1 VRIACIGGGP
11 AGLYFAIS
19 MKLRDPSHDIEVFE
33 RNAPGVTFG
42 WGVVFSDLTVDNI
55 TRNDPVS
62 AQTIT
67 QEFAHWDD
75 IDVHIHGA
83 TITSGGH
90 GFIGIGRKRLLEIL
104 QHRARE
110 LGVTL
115 QFNAECDPA
124 DPKWRDY
131 DLVIASDGINSRFRD
146 AYADAFGVDVDVRP
160 NKFVWLGTSK
170 AFDAF
175 TFAFEETGHGWIWAH
190 AYRFAPDCSTFIVEC
205 SEETWRNFGFDRMD
219 QGEARAVCE
228 KLFAKYLDGHK
239 LMSNAAHLPGPAV
252 WLNFRRIKCERWSS
266 GNVILLGDAAHTAH
280 FSIGSGTKLAL
291 EDAIKLAEVLNRTSP
306 SSRGAAGDAAIQKS
320 FTRRTRSREEET
332 PHPSRSSRL
341 RVKPSDAGAVSVA
354 GSQAR
359 GDGPLSL
366 EAALDEYQ
374 AERSLEVLKLQNSAR
389 NSTEWF
395 ETLGRYLHF
404 EPLQFAYSLLT
415 RSQRI
420 SHENLRLRDREWLEG
435 VERWFWKRATNG
447 RSNTTAPPMF
457 APFKMREMEVANRI
471 TVSPMAMYSA
481 VDGVPNDFHLVHLGE
496 RALGGAGLVFTEM
509 TCVSP
514 EGRISPGCTGMWN
527 ADHVAAWKRI
537 VDFVHANSTAKI
549 CLQLG
554 HSGPKG
560 STKLG
565 WEGNDVPLDEG
576 NWPVMAASDVAWSP
590 ANQRPHP
597 MTRADMDAV
606 RDQFVAA
613 VRMGL
618 ECGFDMIELHAA
630 HGYLLSSFITRL
642 QNRRTDEYGGSLE
655 NRLRY
660 PIEVFAA
667 MRAAWPSDRPMSV
680 RISANDWAGENG
692 ITPGDAVE
700 IGEAFAREGADLI
713 DVSAG
718 QTWAEAQPVYGRMFQ
733 TPFSDKIRNEA
744 RLATMAVGNIY
755 EPDHANSILAAGRAD
770 LVALARPHLID
781 PMWTLRAAAQ
791 LDYRDVHCPPQYLN
805 GLSQLARNLKREAEA
820 AAALRV

>member
-1 VRIACIGGGP
+1 VKIACVGAGP

-19 MKLRDPSHDIEVFE
+19 MKLRDPTHEIEVFE

-42 WGVVFSDLTVDNI
+42 WGVVFSDQTVENLTA
-55 TRNDPVS
+55 NDPPS
-62 AQTIT
+62 AKIIAD
-67 QEFAHWDD
+67 EFAHWDD
-75 IDVHIHGA
+75 IDVHIHGE
-83 TITSGGH
+83 TITSSGH

-104 QHRARE
+104 QNRARG
-110 LGVTL
+110 LGVVL
-115 QFNAECDPA
+115 HFEAECDPQ

-131 DLVIASDGINSRFRD
+131 DLVIASDGANSRFRD
-146 AYADAFGVDVDVRP
+146 AHADAFGVDIDVRR

-170 AFDAF
+170 VFDAF
-175 TFAFEETGHGWIWAH
+175 TFAFEETEHGWIWAH
-190 AYRFAPDCSTFIVEC
+190 AYRFAADCSTFIVEC
-205 SEETWRNFGFDRMD
+205 SEETWRGIGFDEMD
-219 QGEARAVCE
+219 QGESIATCE
-228 KLFAKYLDGHK
+228 RLFANYLDGHS
-239 LMSNAAHLPGPAV
+239 LMSNATHLRGSAA
-252 WLNFRRIKCERWSS
+252 WLNFRRIKCERWNS

-291 EDAIKLAEVLNRTSP
+291 EDAIKLAEVLNRP
-306 SSRGAAGDAAIQKS
+306 
-320 FTRRTRSREEET
+320 
-332 PHPSRSSRL
+332 
-341 RVKPSDAGAVSVA
+341 V
-354 GSQAR
+354 
-359 GDGPLSL
+359 LSL
-366 EAALDEYQ
+366 EAAMDEYV
-374 AERSLEVLKLQNSAR
+374 AERNLEVLKLQNSAR

-395 ETLGRYLHF
+395 ETLHRYLHF

-435 VERWFWKRATNG
+435 VERWFWKRATDG
-447 RSNTTAPPMF
+447 RSNKTAPPMF
-457 APFKMREMEVANRI
+457 APLKMREMRLENRI

-481 VDGVPNDFHLVHLGE
+481 EDGTPNDFHFVHYGE
-496 RALGGAGLVFTEM
+496 RAMGGAGLVFTEM

-514 EGRISPGCTGMWN
+514 EGRISPGCTGMWK
-527 ADHVAAWKRI
+527 DEHVGAWKRI
-537 VDFVHANSTAKI
+537 VDFVHANSKAKM

-554 HSGPKG
+554 HSGGKG

-565 WEGNDVPLDEG
+565 WEGNDLPLDDG
-576 NWPVMAASDVAWSP
+576 NWPVMSASDVPWSP
-590 ANQRPHP
+590 LNQTPRP

-606 RDQFVAA
+606 RDQFVTA

-618 ECGFDMIELHAA
+618 EAGFDMVELHAA
-630 HGYLLSSFITRL
+630 HGYLLSSFLTPL
-642 QNRRTDEYGGSLE
+642 QNKRSDEYGGSLE

-660 PIEVFAA
+660 PLEVFAA

-680 RISANDWAGENG
+680 RISANDWAGDNG
-692 ITPGDAVE
+692 ITPDSAVK

-718 QTWAEAQPVYGRMFQ
+718 QTWADAQPTYGRMFQ
-733 TPFSDKIRNEA
+733 TPFSDKIRNEG

-781 PMWTLRAAAQ
+781 PFWTLRAAAQ
-791 LDYRDVHCPPQYLN
+791 LDYRDVHVPPQYLN
-805 GLSQLARNLKREAEA
+805 GMAQLARNLKREAEA

>member
-1 VRIACIGGGP
+1 MKIACIGGGP

-19 MKLRDPSHDIEVFE
+19 MKLRDPAHEIAVFE

-42 WGVVFSDLTVDNI
+42 WGVVFSDQTVENLTA
-55 TRNDPVS
+55 NDPKS
-62 AQTIT
+62 ATIIAD
-67 QEFAHWDD
+67 EFAHWDD
-75 IDVHIHGA
+75 IDVHFRGE

-104 QHRARE
+104 QDRARE

-115 QFNAECDPA
+115 HFDAECDPA
-124 DPKWRDY
+124 DPQWRDY
-131 DLVIASDGINSRFRD
+131 DLVIASDGANSRFRD
-146 AYADAFGVDVDVRP
+146 AQAQSFGVDVDVRA
-160 NKFVWLGTSK
+160 NKFVWLGTEK
-170 AFDAF
+170 VFDAF
-175 TFAFEETGHGWIWAH
+175 TFAFEETTHGWIWAH

-205 SEETWRNFGFDRMD
+205 SEDTWRNFGFDTMSQD
-219 QGEARAVCE
+219 ESIAACE
-228 KLFAKYLDGHK
+228 RLFAKYLDGHA
-239 LMSNAAHLPGPAV
+239 LQSNATHLVGSAA
-252 WLNFRRIKCERWSS
+252 WLNFRRIKCQRWSA

-291 EDAIKLAEVLNRTSP
+291 EDAIKLADVLNRTKGQSL
-306 SSRGAAGDAAIQKS
+306 AG
-320 FTRRTRSREEET
+320 E
-332 PHPSRSSRL
+332 
-341 RVKPSDAGAVSVA
+341 G
-354 GSQAR
+354 
-359 GDGPLSL
+359 LSL
-366 EAALDEYQ
+366 EAALDEYV
-374 AERSLEVLKLQNSAR
+374 AERNLEVLKLQNSAR

-395 ETLGRYLHF
+395 ETLHRYLHF

-420 SHENLRLRDREWLEG
+420 SHENLRLRDRDWLEQ
-435 VERWFWKRATNG
+435 VERWFWEKAG
-447 RSNTTAPPMF
+447 VPNTSAAPMF
-457 APFKMREMEVANRI
+457 APFRMRSLTLENRV

-481 VDGVPNDFHLVHLGE
+481 DNGTPNDFHFVHYGE

-514 EGRISPGCTGMWN
+514 EGRISPGCTGMW
-527 ADHVAAWKRI
+527 APEHVAAWKRV
-537 VDFVHANSTAKI
+537 VDFVHANSKAKI

-554 HSGPKG
+554 HSGGKG

-565 WEGNDVPLDEG
+565 WEGNDIPLDDG

-590 ANQRPHP
+590 ANQAPRP
-597 MTRADMDAV
+597 MTRADMDEV

-618 ECGFDMIELHAA
+618 ECGFDMVELHAA
-630 HGYLLSSFITRL
+630 HGYLLSGFLTPL
-642 QNRRTDEYGGSLE
+642 QNRRADAYGGSLDD
-655 NRLRY
+655 RLRY
-660 PIEVFAA
+660 PLELFAA
-667 MRAAWPSDRPMSV
+667 MRDAWPSDRPMSV
-680 RISANDWAGENG
+680 RISATDWAGDDG
-692 ITPGDAVE
+692 ITPDDAVLV
-700 IGEAFAREGADLI
+700 GEAFAREGADLI

-718 QTWAEAQPVYGRMFQ
+718 QTWTGAQPVYGRMFQ
-733 TPFSDKIRNEA
+733 TPFSDKLRNEG

-770 LVALARPHLID
+770 LIALGRPHLVD
-781 PMWTLRAAAQ
+781 PFWTLRAAAA

-805 GLSQLARNLKREAEA
+805 GLAQLARNLKREAEA

>member
-1 VRIACIGGGP
+1 MKIACVGGGP

-19 MKLRDPSHDIEVFE
+19 MKLRDPAHEIDVFE

-62 AQTIT
+62 AKVIT
-67 QEFAHWDD
+67 AEFAHWDD
-75 IDVHIHGA
+75 IDVHFKGE
-83 TITSGGH
+83 TVTSRGH

-104 QHRARE
+104 QDRALE
-110 LGVTL
+110 LGVVL
-115 QFNAECDPA
+115 QFNQECDPA
-124 DPKWRDY
+124 DPVWRDY
-131 DLVIASDGINSRFRD
+131 DLVIASDGINSGFRD
-146 AYADAFGVDVDVRP
+146 AQSEAFGLDVDVRS
-160 NKFVWLGTSK
+160 NRFVWLGTSK

-175 TFAFEETGHGWIWAH
+175 TFAFEETEHGWIWAH

-205 SEETWRNFGFDRMD
+205 SEKTWRNFGFDEST
-219 QGEARAVCE
+219 QEESIAILEG
-228 KLFAKYLDGHK
+228 LFAKYLDGHP
-239 LMSNAAHLPGPAV
+239 LQSNATHLVGSAA

-266 GNVILLGDAAHTAH
+266 GNLILLGDAAHTAH

-291 EDAIKLAEVLNRTSP
+291 EDAIKLAEVLNR
-306 SSRGAAGDAAIQKS
+306 KS
-320 FTRRTRSREEET
+320 
-332 PHPSRSSRL
+332 
-341 RVKPSDAGAVSVA
+341 V
-354 GSQAR
+354 
-359 GDGPLSL
+359 SL

-395 ETLGRYLHF
+395 ETLERYTHF

-420 SHENLRLRDREWLEG
+420 SHENLRLRDKEWLET

-447 RSNTTAPPMF
+447 RSNKTAPPMF
-457 APFKMREMEVANRI
+457 APFRLREMEVENRV

-481 VDGVPNDFHLVHLGE
+481 VDGVPNDFHFVHYGE
-496 RALGGAGLVFTEM
+496 RAIGGAGLIFTEM
-509 TCVSP
+509 TCVSS

-527 ADHVAAWKRI
+527 VQHVASWKRI
-537 VDFVHANSTAKI
+537 VDFVHAQSKAKI

-554 HSGPKG
+554 HSGGKG
-560 STKLG
+560 STRLG
-565 WEGNDVPLDEG
+565 WEGNDIPLEEG
-576 NWPVMAASDVAWSP
+576 NWPVMAASDVPWSP
-590 ANQRPHP
+590 VNQVPRS
-597 MTRADMDAV
+597 MTRADMDEV
-606 RDQFVAA
+606 RNQFAAA

-618 ECGFDMIELHAA
+618 EAGFDMVELHAA
-630 HGYLLSSFITRL
+630 HGYLLSSFITPL

-660 PIEVFAA
+660 PLEVFAA

-680 RISANDWAGENG
+680 RISANDWAGEDG
-692 ITPGDAVE
+692 VTPQDAVE

-718 QTWAEAQPVYGRMFQ
+718 QTWAGQQPVYGRMFQ
-733 TPFSDKIRNEA
+733 TPFSDRIRNEG

-770 LVALARPHLID
+770 LVALARPHLVD
-781 PMWTLRAAAQ
+781 PFWTLRAAAQ
-791 LDYRDVHCPPQYLN
+791 LDYRDVAVPPQYLN
-805 GLSQLARNLKREAEA
+805 GMAQLARNLKREAEA
-820 AAALRV
+820 AAALKV

>member
-1 VRIACIGGGP
+1 MRIACIGGGP

-19 MKLRDPSHDIEVFE
+19 MKLRDPAHEIEVFE

-55 TRNDPVS
+55 SRNDPTS
-62 AQTIT
+62 ANIIT
-67 QEFAHWDD
+67 GEFAHWDD
-75 IDVHIHGA
+75 IDVHIRGE
-83 TITSGGH
+83 TVTSGGH
-90 GFIGIGRKRLLEIL
+90 GFIGISRKRLLAIL
-104 QHRARE
+104 QDRARE
-110 LGVTL
+110 LGVVL
-115 QFNAECDPA
+115 HFEAECDPA

-131 DLVIASDGINSRFRD
+131 DLVIASDGANSRFRD
-146 AYADAFGVDVDVRP
+146 ANADAFGVDVDVRR

-170 AFDAF
+170 VFDAF
-175 TFAFEETGHGWIWAH
+175 TFAFEETEHGWIWAH

-205 SEETWRNFGFDRMD
+205 SEETWRNFGFDRMSQD
-219 QGEARAVCE
+219 ESIAACE
-228 KLFAKYLDGHK
+228 KLFAKYLEGRA
-239 LMSNAAHLPGPAV
+239 LQSNASHLVGSAA
-252 WLNFRRIKCERWSS
+252 WLNFRRIKCARWTAD
-266 GNVILLGDAAHTAH
+266 NVILLGDAAHTAH

-291 EDAIKLAEVLNRTSP
+291 EDAIKLAEVLNRL
-306 SSRGAAGDAAIQKS
+306 SSSTFAGEGDRSKSGGGA
-320 FTRRTRSREEET
+320 
-332 PHPSRSSRL
+332 
-341 RVKPSDAGAVSVA
+341 
-354 GSQAR
+354 
-359 GDGPLSL
+359 LSL

-374 AERSLEVLKLQNSAR
+374 AERNLEVLKLQNSAR

-395 ETLGRYLHF
+395 ETLDRYLHF

-447 RSNTTAPPMF
+447 RSNKTAPPMF
-457 APFKMREMEVANRI
+457 APFRLREMEVENRI

-537 VDFVHANSTAKI
+537 VDFVHANSKAKI

-554 HSGPKG
+554 HSGAKG
-560 STKLG
+560 STRLG
-565 WEGNDVPLDEG
+565 WDGDNLPLDGG
-576 NWPVMAASDVAWSP
+576 NWPVMAASDVPWSP
-590 ANQRPHP
+590 VNQVPRA

-618 ECGFDMIELHAA
+618 ECGFDMVELHAA
-630 HGYLLSSFITRL
+630 HGYLLSSFITPL
-642 QNRRTDEYGGSLE
+642 QNNRTDDYGGTLE

-660 PIEVFAA
+660 PLEVFAA

-680 RISANDWAGENG
+680 RISATDWAGENG
-692 ITPGDAVE
+692 ITPDDSVV
-700 IGEAFAREGADLI
+700 IGEAFAQQGADLI

-718 QTWAEAQPVYGRMFQ
+718 QTWAEQQPVYGRMFQ

-744 RLATMAVGNIY
+744 KLATMAVGNIY

-781 PMWTLRAAAQ
+781 PMWTLRAAAA
-791 LDYRDVHCPPQYLN
+791 LDYRDIHVPSQYL
-805 GLSQLARNLKREAEA
+805 GGMSQLARNLKREAEA

>member
-1 VRIACIGGGP
+1 VKVACVGGGP

-19 MKLRDPSHDIEVFE
+19 MKLRDPSHEIEVFE

-55 TRNDPVS
+55 TRNDPAS
-62 AQTIT
+62 AAIIT
-67 QEFAHWDD
+67 KEFAHWDD
-75 IDVHIHGA
+75 IDVHFKGE

-104 QHRARE
+104 QERARA
-110 LGVTL
+110 LGVAL
-115 QFNAECDPA
+115 HFNSECDPA

-146 AYADAFGVDVDVRP
+146 AHADAFGVDEDVRA

-170 AFDAF
+170 VFEAF
-175 TFAFEETGHGWIWAH
+175 TFAFEETEHGWIWAH

-205 SEETWRNFGFDRMD
+205 SEDTWRSFGFDRMSQD
-219 QGEARAVCE
+219 ESIAACE
-228 KLFAKYLDGHK
+228 KLFAKYLDGHR
-239 LMSNAAHLPGPAV
+239 LESNASHLVGSAA
-252 WLNFRRIKCERWSS
+252 WLNFKRIKCERWSS

-291 EDAIKLAEVLNRTSP
+291 EDAIKLADVLNRP
-306 SSRGAAGDAAIQKS
+306 G
-320 FTRRTRSREEET
+320 
-332 PHPSRSSRL
+332 
-341 RVKPSDAGAVSVA
+341 
-354 GSQAR
+354 
-359 GDGPLSL
+359 LSL
-366 EAALDEYQ
+366 EAAMDEYV
-374 AERSLEVLKLQNSAR
+374 AERNLEVLKLQNSAR

-395 ETLGRYLHF
+395 ETLERYTHF

-435 VERWFWKRATNG
+435 VERWFWKRATAG
-447 RSNTTAPPMF
+447 KSNKTAPPMF
-457 APFKMREMEVANRI
+457 APFKLREMEVMNRV

-481 VDGVPNDFHLVHLGE
+481 VDGVPNDFHFVHYGE
-496 RALGGAGLVFTEM
+496 RALGGAGLIFTEM

-537 VDFVHANSTAKI
+537 VDFVHTQSKAKI

-554 HSGPKG
+554 HSGAKG
-560 STKLG
+560 STRLG
-565 WEGNDVPLDEG
+565 WEGNDVPLDDG

-590 ANQRPHP
+590 VNQVPRP
-597 MTRADMDAV
+597 MTRADMDMV

-613 VRMGL
+613 VKMGI
-618 ECGFDMIELHAA
+618 ECGFDMVELHAA
-630 HGYLLSSFITRL
+630 HGYLLAGFITPL
-642 QNRRTDEYGGSLE
+642 QNHRTDEYGGSLE

-660 PIEVFAA
+660 PLEVFAA
-667 MRAAWPSDRPMSV
+667 MRSAWPSDKPMSV
-680 RISANDWAGENG
+680 RISATDWAGDNG
-692 ITPGDAVE
+692 ITPDEAVL

-718 QTWAEAQPVYGRMFQ
+718 QSWAGQQPVYGRMFQ
-733 TPFSDKIRNEA
+733 TPFSDRIRNEGK
-744 RLATMAVGNIY
+744 LATMAVGNIY

-770 LVALARPHLID
+770 LVALARPHLVD
-781 PMWTLRAAAQ
+781 PFWTLRAAAQ
-791 LDYRDVHCPPQYLN
+791 LDYRDVAVPPQYLN
-805 GLSQLARNLKREAEA
+805 GMSQLARNLKREAEM